1 MAEQQD
7 LAGIIK
13 DIQTDVRAIVKGE
26 LDLVKAELVPQAKTA
41 GIGAGLLGGAAY
53 LAITAGTLLF
63 LALAFLLSLGF
74 VTWFNLPLFAG
85 AAWGFG
91 ITAVLLLLIA
101 GLLALIARQR
111 MVFTKPE
118 RSISQAEQTGTV
130 VSKAVKNAIAEAN
143 SLSLTGSPKR
153 PELP

>member
-1 MAEQQD
+1 MAEQD

-13 DIQTDVRAIVKGE
+13 DIQTNVRTIVKGE
-26 LDLVKAELVPQAKTA
+26 IDLVKAELVPQAKTA
-41 GIGAGLLGGAAY
+41 GIGAGLLGAAAY
-53 LAITAGTLLF
+53 LGITAATLIFVSLG
-63 LALAFLLSLGF
+63 FLLSLGF
-74 VTWFNLPLFAG
+74 MTRFQQPILGA

-91 ITAVLLLLIA
+91 LIAVLLLVIA

-118 RSISQAEQTGTV
+118 RAISQAEQTGAV
-130 VSKAVKNAIAEAN
+130 VGDAVKSALAEAN

-153 PELP
+153 PELE

>member
-130 VSKAVKNAIAEAN
+130 VSKAVKNAIAETN